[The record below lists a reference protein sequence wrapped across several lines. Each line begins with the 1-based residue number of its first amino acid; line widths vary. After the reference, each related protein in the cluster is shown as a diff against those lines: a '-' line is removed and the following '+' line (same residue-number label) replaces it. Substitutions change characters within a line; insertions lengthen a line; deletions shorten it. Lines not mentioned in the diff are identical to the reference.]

1 MLKSK
6 GKSLPIIIQV
16 IIIVVPP
23 FVLGVLGKK
32 DEMITMM
39 FVSLIVAAVMN
50 LDIKSISAGGFKLEK
65 YREVITEANLT
76 IENLRRV
83 MVPLSS
89 YVLTTIKDD
98 MAIEY
103 KDAIKIIE
111 GISEANK
118 DVQDN
123 IIQDLLER
131 KNDII
136 RNKFLY
142 AFTLASDKA
151 VLAHEKFNFAVYD
164 LFNEGGASY
173 FPPPEDLL
181 EVIKG
186 ADIIDV
192 IKNTDPNLRM
202 EEITNAHNIFK
213 QYALPIYS
221 DYEAFYINNVK
232 KSQ

>member
-1 MLKSK
+1 MLKIK
-6 GKSLPIIIQV
+6 EKSLPILLQV
-16 IIIVVPP
+16 VIVVVPP
-23 FVLGVLGKK
+23 FVLGALGKNA
-32 DEMITMM
+32 EMITMTA
-39 FVSLIVAAVMN
+39 VSLIAAVMN

-89 YVLTTIKDD
+89 YVLATIKDD

-111 GISEANK
+111 GISKANK

-151 VLAHEKFNFAVYD
+151 VLAHEKFNLAVYN

-186 ADIIDV
+186 SDIIDV
-192 IKNTDPNLRM
+192 IKNTDPNLPM

>member
-1 MLKSK
+1 MLKIK
-6 GKSLPIIIQV
+6 EKSLPILLQV
-16 IIIVVPP
+16 VIVVVPP
-23 FVLGVLGKK
+23 FVLGALGKNA
-32 DEMITMM
+32 EMIAMTA
-39 FVSLIVAAVMN
+39 VSLIAAAVMN

-89 YVLTTIKDD
+89 YVLSTIKDD

-103 KDAIKIIE
+103 KDAIQIIE

-123 IIQDLLER
+123 IIQELLER

-136 RNKFLY
+136 RNKFLH
-142 AFTLASDKA
+142 AFSLASDKA
-151 VLAHEKFNFAVYD
+151 VLAHEKFNFAVYN

-173 FPPPEDLL
+173 LPPPEELL

-186 ADIIDV
+186 SDIIDV
-192 IKNTDPNLRM
+192 IRNTNPNSPM

-221 DYEAFYINNVK
+221 DYEEFYINNVK

>member
-1 MLKSK
+1 MLKIK
-6 GKSLPIIIQV
+6 EKSLPILLQV
-16 IIIVVPP
+16 VIVVVPP
-23 FVLGVLGKK
+23 FVLGALGKNA
-32 DEMITMM
+32 EMITMTA
-39 FVSLIVAAVMN
+39 VSLIAAAVMN

-89 YVLTTIKDD
+89 YVLATIKDD

-111 GISEANK
+111 GISKANK

-151 VLAHEKFNFAVYD
+151 VLAHEKFNLAVYN

-173 FPPPEDLL
+173 FPPPE
-181 EVIKG
+181 
-186 ADIIDV
+186 
-192 IKNTDPNLRM
+192 
-202 EEITNAHNIFK
+202 
-213 QYALPIYS
+213 
-221 DYEAFYINNVK
+221 
-232 KSQ
+232 